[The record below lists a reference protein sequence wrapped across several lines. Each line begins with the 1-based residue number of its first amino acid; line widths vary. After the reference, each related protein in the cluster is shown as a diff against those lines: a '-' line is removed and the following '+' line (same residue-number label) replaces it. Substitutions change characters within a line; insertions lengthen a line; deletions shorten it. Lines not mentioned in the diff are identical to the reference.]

1 MTAKIG
7 SKKNV
12 ILVLINGC
20 VVMSR
25 KLRVG
30 ETNARKQDKPSM
42 SSI

>member
-12 ILVLINGC
+12 TLAFINGC

-25 KLRVG
+25 KLRLG
-30 ETNARKQDKPSM
+30 KNALENQTSPARVV
-42 SSI
+42 